1 MGKKKGSVHK
11 TAVRRLNQKFFEPC
25 DLGWYRHGRQEKC
38 PNGGACLDLIREKL
52 HLAGI
57 TNKIKGAR
65 SCIEEF
71 HQIPPNKRSQ
81 HLLDKAVCFKC
92 EDGVRTLE
100 DH

>member
-1 MGKKKGSVHK
+1 M
-11 TAVRRLNQKFFEPC
+11 
-25 DLGWYRHGRQEKC
+25 
-38 PNGGACLDLIREKL
+38 DLIREKL

-92 EDGVRTLE
+92 EDGVHWRITEAGGLHVCRYAYGLWNGATAASLKAAE
-100 DH
+100 TKARRG